1 MQFALVA
8 SLYMIF
14 FCLIDSAYY
23 SKKAPFSPISFEEIF
38 FPSSLSLSQ
47 KVDDVIGCRTFQNDT
62 KKGQNGM
69 SHFKHVDFFTF
80 LITIY
85 YVIKLFD

>member
-69 SHFKHVDFFTF
+69 SQCNIAIINSFLDTF
-80 LITIY
+80 LLI
-85 YVIKLFD
+85 